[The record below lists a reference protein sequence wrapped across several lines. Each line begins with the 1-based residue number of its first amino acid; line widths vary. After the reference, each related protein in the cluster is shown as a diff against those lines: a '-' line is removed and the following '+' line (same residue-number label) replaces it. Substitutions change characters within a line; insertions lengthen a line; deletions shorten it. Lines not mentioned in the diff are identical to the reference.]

1 MSCASFAVLATS
13 WRDTATLGILCS
25 GCCWLCVCL
34 GLSLLCV
41 HVVSSCFLLKG
52 PVSTGTSFSICF
64 SMFGLKEFLVTFL
77 IRMYSYVSL
86 TSLSPWW
93 ILRFLFWSP
102 ACGHGFLSYHSNQ
115 EEHTPVYAQNTD
127 RLERRMSSF
136 SLYLFTHSCF
146 DKHILDP
153 IVDSWL
159 KLYFDCQIKNQ
170 FGEYIYFRI
179 SLVSYEFVM
188 KTK

>member
-25 GCCWLCVCL
+25 GCWLCVCL

-41 HVVSSCFLLKG
+41 HVVSSCFLPKG

-115 EEHTPVYAQNTD
+115 EERTPGYAQTTD
-127 RLERRMSSF
+127 SLERRSSF

-146 DKHILDP
+146 DKHIWDP
-153 IVDSWL
+153 IVDSSTL
-159 KLYFDCQIKNQ
+159 IVIIKNQ